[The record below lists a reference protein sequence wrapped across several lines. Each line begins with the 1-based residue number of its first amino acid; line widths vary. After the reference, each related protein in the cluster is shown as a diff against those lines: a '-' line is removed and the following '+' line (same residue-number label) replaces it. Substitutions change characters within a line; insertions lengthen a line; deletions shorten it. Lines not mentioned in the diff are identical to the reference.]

1 MLNNTQ
7 VKNLKP
13 KDKLYRI
20 ADSNGLAIEVN
31 PNGSKLWRYRYR
43 FYNNA
48 TMMTLGS
55 YPKVSLLDARQ
66 ARDNNKQLLKKGVN
80 PQQTRAQSLGTNP
93 TFKDMFNSWY
103 NIKIDGWSEGYAED
117 TMQRANNYL
126 MPIIGNTPIGAIK
139 TPVMR
144 DLLLRIQDKGLLDMI
159 LKVKGIASGVFSF
172 SVGMGF
178 IDVNPVRDLPNDIF
192 KKKPNKH
199 YATITDPKEIGW
211 LLNKLEQHQG
221 SFEVHSA
228 LLLAPHL
235 FVRPGELTGLLWSE
249 VDFDAKLIRIS
260 AKRMKMEKQHIVPMS
275 KQVLKVLQNL
285 SNVNSDSE
293 YVFPSQRDRSVSIT
307 TASLLTSIRR
317 LDIGKDKFTTH
328 GFRHMASTRLN
339 ELGYRGDL
347 IELQLAHT
355 QSNKVRA
362 AYNHAEYLDERRD
375 MMQAWSDYLDKLRK
389 HS

>member
-1 MLNNTQ
+1 
-7 VKNLKP
+7 
-13 KDKLYRI
+13 
-20 ADSNGLAIEVN
+20 
-31 PNGSKLWRYRYR
+31 
-43 FYNNA
+43 
-48 TMMTLGS
+48 
-55 YPKVSLLDARQ
+55 
-66 ARDNNKQLLKKGVN
+66 
-80 PQQTRAQSLGTNP
+80 
-93 TFKDMFNSWY
+93 
-103 NIKIDGWSEGYAED
+103 
-117 TMQRANNYL
+117 
-126 MPIIGNTPIGAIK
+126 
-139 TPVMR
+139 MR
-144 DLLLRIQDKGLLDMI
+144 LSQIQ
-159 LKVKGIASGVFSF
+159 
-172 SVGMGF
+172 
-178 IDVNPVRDLPNDIF
+178 
-192 KKKPNKH
+192 
-199 YATITDPKEIGW
+199 KEISW
-211 LLNKLEQHQG
+211 LLNKLEQHKG

-260 AKRMKMEKQHIVPMS
+260 AKRMKMERQHIVPMS

-285 SNVNSDSE
+285 RNVNSDSN
-293 YVFPSQRDRSVSIT
+293 YVFPSQSDRSASIT
-307 TASLLTSIRR
+307 TAALLTSIRR